1 MSGDV
6 EMVAAPSLDAE
17 GARQRLSSN
26 WTGCSGPGSCS
37 SQSMASQMSALC
49 QPRVSTVRLIP
60 GHTGKK
66 RTDFWGWPEVH
77 IHRDC
82 LKRKREL
89 RELKRSCNTS
99 RSTRL
104 EQVRQTFS
112 VIGREDM
119 LLTPRSCRLCH
130 SCTAWANG
138 WETVLQV

>member
-1 MSGDV
+1 
-6 EMVAAPSLDAE
+6 MVAAPSLDAE